1 MATKIAPIPPISG
14 RAGLSTDDLTKAVNQ
29 TIIAMNQRLNDL
41 ATPASGTGQVD
52 DAATELRAIGGLYND
67 LPIGR
72 GSYLSITMRE
82 NRTLTGIAGG
92 VDERAFVL
100 QVQGSGTLTLQH
112 QSTASAEGNR
122 LWIHDG
128 TNSALNAAINGAALF
143 IYSQKL
149 RSWMLI
155 IGLTS

>member
-1 MATKIAPIPPISG
+1 MATKIAPIPPISI
-14 RAGLSTDDLTKAVNQ
+14 RAGVTPDDLAKSLNQ

-41 ATPASGTGQVD
+41 AAPAQGTGQVD
-52 DAATELRAIGGLYND
+52 DASTELRAIGGLYND

-72 GSYLSITMRE
+72 GSYLSITTRE
-82 NRTLTGIAGG
+82 SRTLTGIAGG

-100 QVQGSGTLTLQH
+100 QVQGSGTLTLAH
-112 QSTASAEGNR
+112 QSVASAEGNR
-122 LWIHDG
+122 LWIHDF
-128 TNSALNAAINGAALF
+128 TDSSLNAAINGACLF

-155 IGLTS
+155 TGLTT